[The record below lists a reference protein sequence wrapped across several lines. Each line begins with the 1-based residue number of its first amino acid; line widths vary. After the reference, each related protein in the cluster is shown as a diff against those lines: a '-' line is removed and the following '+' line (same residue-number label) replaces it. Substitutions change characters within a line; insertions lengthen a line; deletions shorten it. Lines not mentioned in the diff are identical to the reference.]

1 MKAYEIIK
9 RHHRGFNLHGFYNRL
24 GLYSRSF
31 SALYSTVYFSPEIAQ
46 RKCDQLNKAHQG
58 AIHTYCT
65 INLSEFEVLLLIVWI
80 FIFPKLA
87 QCQTYQ
93 PLKSC
98 IHPAENL
105 TKSWSLSNIFFS
117 RF

>member
-65 INLSEFEVLLLIVWI
+65 INLSEFEVFTVNCVDIY
-80 FIFPKLA
+80 FPEIGSMPDISTIEELYTSGGKPNQILE
-87 QCQTYQ
+87 
-93 PLKSC
+93 LV
-98 IHPAENL
+98 
-105 TKSWSLSNIFFS
+105 
-117 RF
+117 